1 MIEPTTEPDWQTL
14 LRTWDR
20 QQEGYIPH
28 REQLITTMLDATEAV
43 VGNAPLALDLACGP
57 GTISA
62 RLLKRFPQAR
72 CVALDID
79 PVLLAI
85 GKGALGTM
93 GGRLHWIDADLTTDD
108 WPPIFG
114 NEQFDVVLTATALHW
129 LPSSQLVTTYR
140 SIATVLRPGGLLLNA
155 DRLEFDSRS
164 PTCQK
169 LSTSLTKTRWQT
181 AFAAGD
187 IDDWDAWWA
196 SLPGHPTLDP
206 LLDARRQRFAQTD
219 HAVYDPIITSFALHT
234 GALVEA
240 GFHEIDT
247 IWQDLNRRL
256 LLATR

>member
-1 MIEPTTEPDWQTL
+1 MLAVTL
-14 LRTWDR
+14 L
-20 QQEGYIPH
+20 
-28 REQLITTMLDATEAV
+28 
-43 VGNAPLALDLACGP
+43 LALYVGVWAEAAPRAFYEAFP
-57 GTISA
+57 G
-62 RLLKRFPQAR
+62 F
-72 CVALDID
+72 
-79 PVLLAI
+79 
-85 GKGALGTM
+85 G
-93 GGRLHWIDADLTTDD
+93 LHWIDADLTTDD

-155 DRLEFDSRS
+155 DRLEFDSHS

-247 IWQDLNRRL
+247 IWQRNTAHECAVRPLQSVAAVFLALHVL
-256 LLATR
+256 LLLTP